1 MKKKSKNRG
10 LVSLRKKWLNKYI
23 LTLILFVGWLMFFDK
38 YNFFAQAKL
47 NKSTAKLEAEYA
59 SILENIASAL
69 DEKNDLDLNHEKY
82 GREKYYLHKDDEDVF
97 IIEKK

>member
-1 MKKKSKNRG
+1 MKKKTINS
-10 LVSLRKKWLNKYI
+10 SLSGFRKKWLNKYL
-23 LTLILFVGWLMFFDK
+23 LTFVLFLGWLMFFDK

-47 NKSTAKLEAEYA
+47 EKSTSKLEAEYA
-59 SILENIASAL
+59 EILENIVSAKK
-69 DEKNDLDLNHEKY
+69 EKSDLDLNHEKY